1 MLSLKGLFKAST
13 IGLATANDNIYI
25 IYIFES
31 EKPPPIIIKKNKGNP
46 GRMMKKK
53 TLKNFYKKNAQK
65 FKVRKSTQKRFGKQ
79 TK

>member
-53 TLKNFYKKNAQK
+53 NIKELL
-65 FKVRKSTQKRFGKQ
+65 
-79 TK
+79 